1 MPEPSQAERLEN
13 LVAQGLVTAEEAREA
28 RRLLEEAGRAG
39 RDLPLTKALLQAGAI
54 AARAHHEPV
63 APAAGDTAAAEIA
76 SSDLELL
83 ERISRGRQAV
93 VYKCRQKTM
102 DRLVAVKILPPS
114 AARDPES
121 RRRFIQE
128 ARHAARLSHP
138 NIVTIHQIRP
148 FRDTFY
154 IVMELVDGGS
164 LSELLA
170 VRKRFGPAE
179 AVTILRPVVEALACA
194 HRAGLVHR
202 DIKPGNILL
211 AADGTVKLADLGLA
225 RRVGEDAEEEAGKAF
240 GTPYYISP
248 EQVRG
253 EARIDFRA
261 DLYSLGATFYQML
274 TGRPPFTAPTPQEV
288 MQKHLTEPPPDPR
301 QFVPNLPQV
310 LCDILAKAL
319 AKRPEDRY
327 QTAEKFLAALS
338 AIDIQDL
345 EAWEMAA
352 PEALVKQ
359 LAGLA
364 DAERR
369 RSRHVEKLT
378 LAAARK
384 HGAPEHAV
392 ARSPDRAHK
401 ARLIAAAVVVALA
414 LVGGIVALVMAPR
427 LFRPAPNAAPP
438 APPPLPLPAL
448 PTFPALPT
456 LPAPPTPPTPMP
468 PTPVPPTP
476 PTPPTPAPPTPAKA
490 PIVVELGE
498 PGESG
503 GRKFVEEW
511 LLLGPI
517 PFKAGD
523 PGGRNPAEHAF
534 VAGEANLDGTQTP
547 PAGASWKVGHFRQSA
562 PEGCIN
568 LEKSFNG
575 LQYAVAYA
583 VTWIDSPRAYRAAK
597 LRLGCD
603 DYLQVW
609 VNGDLVFTYKGKPRM
624 GRADQHTVG
633 GVALQKGLNH
643 VVVKCVNLT
652 GRWAFYLRLTDGA
665 DKAIPVRAVREAP
678 PAPK

>member
-1 MPEPSQAERLEN
+1 MPEPSAAERLEN
-13 LVAQGLVTAEEAREA
+13 LVAQGLVTAEEAQEA
-28 RRLLEEAGRAG
+28 RRLLEEAHRAG
-39 RDLPLTKALLQAGAI
+39 RDFPLTKALLQAGAI
-54 AARAHHEPV
+54 AARAHHAPV

-93 VYKCRQKTM
+93 VYKCRQKAM
-102 DRLVAVKILPPS
+102 DRLVAVKFLPPS

-121 RRRFIQE
+121 RRRFFQE

-138 NIVTIHQIRP
+138 NIVTIHQISP

-261 DLYSLGATFYQML
+261 DIYSLGATFYQML

-301 QFVPNLPQV
+301 QFVPNLPLV

-327 QTAEKFLAALS
+327 QTAEEFLAALS
-338 AIDIQDL
+338 DIDIQDL

-369 RSRHVEKLT
+369 RTWHVEKLT
-378 LAAARK
+378 LAARK
-384 HGAPEHAV
+384 HGAPEQAV
-392 ARSPDRAHK
+392 ARPRR
-401 ARLIAAAVVVALA
+401 RLRKVWLLVAAGILALA
-414 LVGGIVALVMAPR
+414 ALGGVTVLLLR
-427 LFRPAPNAAPP
+427 S
-438 APPPLPLPAL
+438 
-448 PTFPALPT
+448 TDT
-456 LPAPPTPPTPMP
+456 
-468 PTPVPPTP
+468 
-476 PTPPTPAPPTPAKA
+476 PTPAPAHA
-490 PIVVELGE
+490 PIVLELGDPGE
-498 PGESG
+498 PG
-503 GRKFVEEW
+503 GRTFVEDW

-517 PFKAGD
+517 AFKAGD
-523 PGGRNPAEHAF
+523 SESDGALATGHAF
-534 VAGEANLDGTQTP
+534 VPDEANLDETRTP
-547 PAGASWKVGHFRQSA
+547 PPGASWRVGHFGPSDPA
-562 PEGCIN
+562 GCID
-568 LEKSFNG
+568 LGRFFNG
-575 LQYAVAYA
+575 PRNAAAYA
-583 VTWIDSPRAYRAAK
+583 VTWLDSPREHRAAK
-597 LRLGCD
+597 LLLGCD
-603 DYLQVW
+603 DYAQVW
-609 VNGDLVFTYKGKPRM
+609 INGVLVFTSYKGTPRP
-624 GRADQHTVG
+624 ANPDQYTVT
-633 GVALQKGLNH
+633 GVSLHQGLNR
-643 VVVKCVNLT
+643 VVVKCINLT
-652 GRWAFYLRLTDGA
+652 GQWMFYFRLADGA
-665 DKAIPVRAVREAP
+665 DRAIPVRAVRQTT

>member
-1 MPEPSQAERLEN
+1 MPEPSTAERLEN
-13 LVAQGLVTAEEAREA
+13 LVAQGLVTAEEAQEA

-54 AARAHHEPV
+54 AARAHHAPV

-93 VYKCRQKTM
+93 VYKCRQKSM
-102 DRLVAVKILPPS
+102 DRLVAVKFLPPA

-121 RRRFIQE
+121 RRRFFQE

-138 NIVTIHQIRP
+138 NIVTIHQISP
-148 FRDTFY
+148 FRNTFY

-164 LSELLA
+164 LNELLA

-179 AVTILRPVVEALACA
+179 AVTILRPVTEALAYA
-194 HRAGLVHR
+194 HRAGIVHR

-253 EARIDFRA
+253 EARVDFRA
-261 DLYSLGATFYQML
+261 DIYSLGATFYQML

-301 QFVPNLPQV
+301 QFVPDLPQV
-310 LCDILAKAL
+310 LCNILAKAL

-327 QTAEKFLAALS
+327 QTAEEFLTALS
-338 AIDIQDL
+338 AIDMGDL
-345 EAWEMAA
+345 EASEMAA

-359 LAGLA
+359 VAGLA
-364 DAERR
+364 DAEHRR
-369 RSRHVEKLT
+369 TWHVEKLA

-384 HGAPEHAV
+384 HRTPERAV
-392 ARSPDRAHK
+392 PRSPDRARK
-401 ARLIAAAVVVALA
+401 SRLVAAAVILVLA
-414 LVGGIVALVMAPR
+414 LGGGIVALVMASR
-427 LFRPAPNAAPP
+427 LSTTAPNAVPP
-438 APPPLPLPAL
+438 APPPFPLPAL
-448 PTFPALPT
+448 PPLPAPPAI
-456 LPAPPTPPTPMP
+456 PAPPTPPTPP
-468 PTPVPPTP
+468 ILPT
-476 PTPPTPAPPTPAKA
+476 PTPALA
-490 PIVVELGE
+490 PVVLELGK
-498 PGESG
+498 PGEGG
-503 GRKFVEEW
+503 GRAFIEEW

-523 PGGRNPAEHAF
+523 FGGDVSRAVEHAF

-547 PAGASWKVGHFRQSA
+547 PAGASWKAGHFRQSD

-568 LEKSFNG
+568 LGRFFNG
-575 LQYAVAYA
+575 PQNAAAYA
-583 VTWIDSPRAYRAAK
+583 VTRLDSPREYRDAK

-603 DYLQVW
+603 DHLQVW
-609 VNGDLVFTYKGKPRM
+609 VNGDLVFTYKGKPHM
-624 GRADQHTVG
+624 ANPNQYTVT
-633 GVALQKGLNH
+633 GVSLKKGLNH
-643 VVVKCVNLT
+643 VVVKSVNLT
-652 GRWAFYLRLTDGA
+652 RRWAFFLRLTDGA
-665 DKAIPVRAVREAP
+665 GRTIPVRAIRKAP

>member
-1 MPEPSQAERLEN
+1 MPEPSQAERLEK
-13 LVAQGLVTAEEAREA
+13 LVAQDLVPVEEAQEA
-28 RRLLEEAGRAG
+28 RRLLEEAHRAG

-54 AARAHHEPV
+54 AARAHHAPV
-63 APAAGDTAAAEIA
+63 APAAGDTTAAEIA

-83 ERISRGRQAV
+83 DRISRGRQAV

-102 DRLVAVKILPPS
+102 DRLVAVKFLPPS

-121 RRRFIQE
+121 RRRFFQE

-225 RRVGEDAEEEAGKAF
+225 RRVGEGDEQEAGKAF

-253 EARIDFRA
+253 DPRIDSRA
-261 DLYSLGATFYQML
+261 DIYSLGATFYQML
-274 TGRPPFTAPTPQEV
+274 TGRPPFTAPTPREV

-301 QFVPNLPQV
+301 QFVPNLPLV
-310 LCDILAKAL
+310 LCDVLAKAL

-352 PEALVKQ
+352 PEVLVKQ

-369 RSRHVEKLT
+369 RIWHVEKLT

-384 HGAPEHAV
+384 HGAPERAV
-392 ARSPDRAHK
+392 AHPRRRFRK
-401 ARLIAAAVVVALA
+401 VWLLVAAVVLALA
-414 LVGGIVALVMAPR
+414 LGGGVTVL
-427 LFRPAPNAAPP
+427 LLRPTVS
-438 APPPLPLPAL
+438 
-448 PTFPALPT
+448 PT
-456 LPAPPTPPTPMP
+456 
-468 PTPVPPTP
+468 
-476 PTPPTPAPPTPAKA
+476 PTPAHA
-490 PIVVELGE
+490 PIVLELGE

-503 GRKFVEEW
+503 GRTFVEDW

-517 PFKAGD
+517 AFKAGD
-523 PGGRNPAEHAF
+523 SDSDDARAIGHAF
-534 VAGEANLDGTQTP
+534 VPDEANLGETRTP
-547 PAGASWKVGHFRQSA
+547 PPGASWKVGHFGLSD
-562 PEGCIN
+562 PVGCID
-568 LEKSFNG
+568 LGRFFNG
-575 LQYAVAYA
+575 PQNAAAYA
-583 VTWIDSPRAYRAAK
+583 VTWIDSPREYRAAK

-603 DYLQVW
+603 DHLQVW
-609 VNGDLVFTYKGKPRM
+609 VNGDLVFTSYKGTPRP
-624 GRADQHTVG
+624 ANPDQYTVS
-633 GVALQKGLNH
+633 GVSLKKGLNR

-678 PAPK
+678 PAAK

>member
-13 LVAQGLVTAEEAREA
+13 LVAQGLVTAEEAQEA
-28 RRLLEEAGRAG
+28 RRLLEEAHRAG

-54 AARAHHEPV
+54 AARAHHAPV
-63 APAAGDTAAAEIA
+63 APAAGDTTAAEIA

-93 VYKCRQKTM
+93 VYKCRQKSM
-102 DRLVAVKILPPS
+102 DRLVAVKFLPPS

-121 RRRFIQE
+121 RRRFFQE

-138 NIVTIHQIRP
+138 NIVTIHQISP

-179 AVTILRPVVEALACA
+179 AVTILRPIVEALACA
-194 HRAGLVHR
+194 HHAGLVHR

-225 RRVGEDAEEEAGKAF
+225 RRVGEGDEQEAGKAF

-253 EARIDFRA
+253 EARVDFRA
-261 DLYSLGATFYQML
+261 DIYSLGATFYQML
-274 TGRPPFTAPTPQEV
+274 TGRPLFTAPTPQEV

-301 QFVPNLPQV
+301 QFVPNLPRV
-310 LCDILAKAL
+310 LCDVLAKTL

-327 QTAEKFLAALS
+327 QTAEEFLAALS

-369 RSRHVEKLT
+369 RTWHVEKLT

-384 HGAPEHAV
+384 HGAPERAV
-392 ARSPDRAHK
+392 TRSPGRVRK
-401 ARLIAAAVVVALA
+401 WLLLAAAVVVALA
-414 LVGGIVALVMAPR
+414 LIGGIVALLMASR
-427 LFRPAPNAAPP
+427 LFRPAPHTAPPAPLLLPLPVLSTPPAPTTLPAPP
-438 APPPLPLPAL
+438 APPIL
-448 PTFPALPT
+448 PT
-456 LPAPPTPPTPMP
+456 
-468 PTPVPPTP
+468 
-476 PTPPTPAPPTPAKA
+476 PTPALA
-490 PIVVELGE
+490 PIVLELGE

-523 PGGRNPAEHAF
+523 FGPSTLLRAGGDLSPSAAEHAF

-547 PAGASWKVGHFRQSA
+547 PAGASWKVGHFRQSN

-568 LEKSFNG
+568 LGTFFNG
-575 LQYAVAYA
+575 LQYAAAYA
-583 VTWIDSPRAYRAAK
+583 VTWFDSPREHRAAK
-597 LRLGCD
+597 LHLGCD
-603 DYLQVW
+603 DYAQVW

-678 PAPK
+678 HAAK

>member
-28 RRLLEEAGRAG
+28 RRLLEEAHRAG

-54 AARAHHEPV
+54 AARAHHAPV

-93 VYKCRQKTM
+93 VYKCRQKAM

-138 NIVTIHQIRP
+138 NIVTIHQISP

-225 RRVGEDAEEEAGKAF
+225 RRVGEDDEQEAGKAF

-253 EARIDFRA
+253 EARVDFRA
-261 DLYSLGATFYQML
+261 DIYSLGATFYQML

-338 AIDIQDL
+338 AIDIQNL

-369 RSRHVEKLT
+369 RTWHVEKLT

-384 HGAPEHAV
+384 HGAPERAV

-401 ARLIAAAVVVALA
+401 ARLITAAVVVALA

-427 LFRPAPNAAPP
+427 LFRPAPNAALP
-438 APPPLPLPAL
+438 APPLLPLPAL
-448 PTFPALPT
+448 PK
-456 LPAPPTPPTPMP
+456 LPAPPTPPII
-468 PTPVPPTP
+468 PT
-476 PTPPTPAPPTPAKA
+476 PTPALA
-490 PIVVELGE
+490 PIVLELGE

-511 LLLGPI
+511 FLLGPI

-523 PGGRNPAEHAF
+523 FGSDVSLAIEHAF

-547 PAGASWKVGHFRQSA
+547 PAGASWKVGHFGQSA

-568 LEKSFNG
+568 LEKPFNG
-575 LQYAVAYA
+575 LQNAAVYA
-583 VTWIDSPRAYRAAK
+583 VTWIDLPREHRAAK
-597 LRLGCD
+597 LCLGCD
-603 DYLQVW
+603 DYSRVW
-609 VNGDLVFTYKGKPRM
+609 VNGDLVFTHKEMPRE
-624 GRADQHTVG
+624 GSADQHTVG
-633 GVALQKGLNH
+633 GITLKKGLNRI
-643 VVVKCVNLT
+643 VVKCVNLT
-652 GRWAFYLRLTDGA
+652 GRWTFYLRLTDGA

-678 PAPK
+678 PAAK

>member
-1 MPEPSQAERLEN
+1 MPEPSTAERLEN

-28 RRLLEEAGRAG
+28 RRLLEEAHRAG

-54 AARAHHEPV
+54 AARAHHAPV
-63 APAAGDTAAAEIA
+63 APTAGDTAAAEIA

-102 DRLVAVKILPPS
+102 DRLVAVKFLPPS

-121 RRRFIQE
+121 RRRFFQE

-138 NIVTIHQIRP
+138 NIVTIHQISP

-179 AVTILRPVVEALACA
+179 AVTILQPVVEALACA
-194 HRAGLVHR
+194 HRDGLVHR

-253 EARIDFRA
+253 EARVDFRA
-261 DLYSLGATFYQML
+261 DIYSLGATFYQML
-274 TGRPPFTAPTPQEV
+274 TGQPPFTAPTPREV

-301 QFVPNLPQV
+301 LFVPNLPQV
-310 LCDILAKAL
+310 LCDVLATAL

-327 QTAEKFLAALS
+327 QTAEEFLAALS

-369 RSRHVEKLT
+369 RSWHVEKLT

-384 HGAPEHAV
+384 HSDPERAV
-392 ARSPDRAHK
+392 ARPRRRFRK
-401 ARLIAAAVVVALA
+401 VWLLVAAGILALA
-414 LVGGIVALVMAPR
+414 ALGGGVTVL
-427 LFRPAPNAAPP
+427 LLRPTVPPPP
-438 APPPLPLPAL
+438 APAHAPLVL
-448 PTFPALPT
+448 
-456 LPAPPTPPTPMP
+456 
-468 PTPVPPTP
+468 
-476 PTPPTPAPPTPAKA
+476 
-490 PIVVELGE
+490 ELGE

-503 GRKFVEEW
+503 GRTFVEDW

-517 PFKAGD
+517 VFKAGD
-523 PGGRNPAEHAF
+523 SESDGARAIGHAF
-534 VAGEANLDGTQTP
+534 VPDEANLDETRTP
-547 PAGASWKVGHFRQSA
+547 PPGASWRVGHFGLSD
-562 PEGCIN
+562 PVGCID
-568 LEKSFNG
+568 LERFFNG
-575 LQYAVAYA
+575 PQNAAVYA
-583 VTWIDSPRAYRAAK
+583 VTWIDSPREHRRTAT

-603 DYLQVW
+603 DYARVW
-609 VNGDLVFTYKGKPRM
+609 INGNLVFTSSKGTPRP
-624 GRADQHTVG
+624 ASPDQYTVSD
-633 GVALQKGLNH
+633 VSLNKGLNR

-652 GRWAFYLRLTDGA
+652 GHWAFFLRLTDGA
-665 DKAIPVRAVREAP
+665 GKAIPVRAVPEAP

>member
-13 LVAQGLVTAEEAREA
+13 LVAQGLVTAEEAQEA

-39 RDLPLTKALLQAGAI
+39 RDLPLTKALLQAGAV
-54 AARAHHEPV
+54 AARAHHAPV
-63 APAAGDTAAAEIA
+63 APAAGDTTAAEIA

-93 VYKCRQKTM
+93 VYKCRQKAM
-102 DRLVAVKILPPS
+102 DRLVAVKFLPPS

-121 RRRFIQE
+121 RRRFFQE

-138 NIVTIHQIRP
+138 NIVTIHQISP

-194 HRAGLVHR
+194 HRAGIVHR

-225 RRVGEDAEEEAGKAF
+225 RRVGEGDEQEAGKAF

-253 EARIDFRA
+253 DPRIDFRA
-261 DLYSLGATFYQML
+261 DIYSLGATFYQML

-310 LCDILAKAL
+310 LCDILAKTL

-327 QTAEKFLAALS
+327 QTAEEFLAALS

-369 RSRHVEKLT
+369 RSRHVEELT
-378 LAAARK
+378 RAAALK
-384 HGAPEHAV
+384 HSAPERAV
-392 ARSPDRAHK
+392 TRSPDRARK
-401 ARLIAAAVVVALA
+401 ARLIAAAVVLALA
-414 LVGGIVALVMAPR
+414 LGGGLTALLLR
-427 LFRPAPNAAPP
+427 L
-438 APPPLPLPAL
+438 LTI
-448 PTFPALPT
+448 PT
-456 LPAPPTPPTPMP
+456 
-468 PTPVPPTP
+468 
-476 PTPPTPAPPTPAKA
+476 PTPALA
-490 PIVVELGE
+490 PIVLELGE

-503 GRKFVEEW
+503 GRTFVEDW

-523 PGGRNPAEHAF
+523 FGNNLSSAVEYAF
-534 VAGEANLDGTQTP
+534 VAGEANLDGTQAP
-547 PAGASWKVGHFRQSA
+547 PTGARWKTGHFEKGDI
-562 PEGCIN
+562 EGR
-568 LEKSFNG
+568 LDLGQSFNG
-575 LQYAVAYA
+575 LQCAVAYA
-583 VTWIDSPRAYRAAK
+583 VTWIDSPREYRAAK
-597 LRLGCD
+597 LCLGCD
-603 DYLQVW
+603 DYARVW
-609 VNGDLVFTYKGKPRM
+609 INGDLVFTYKGTPQM
-624 GRADQHTVG
+624 GYPDQHTASG
-633 GVALQKGLNH
+633 IAIKKGLNRI
-643 VVVKCVNLT
+643 VVKCVNLG
-652 GRWAFYLRLTDGA
+652 GRWDFYFRLVNGNGQA
-665 DKAIPVRAVREAP
+665 MPVKTVHP
-678 PAPK
+678 SPAPN

>member
-13 LVAQGLVTAEEAREA
+13 LVAQGLVTAEEVREA
-28 RRLLEEAGRAG
+28 LRLVEEAHRAG
-39 RDLPLTKALLQAGAI
+39 RDLPLTKALLQAGAV
-54 AARAHHEPV
+54 AARAHHAPV
-63 APAAGDTAAAEIA
+63 APAAGDTTAAEIA
-76 SSDLELL
+76 SSGLELL

-93 VYKCRQKTM
+93 VYKCRQKAM
-102 DRLVAVKILPPS
+102 DRLVAVKFLPPS
-114 AARDPES
+114 AARESES
-121 RRRFIQE
+121 RRRFFQE

-138 NIVTIHQIRP
+138 NIVTIHQISP

-194 HRAGLVHR
+194 HRAGIVHR

-225 RRVGEDAEEEAGKAF
+225 RHVGEDAEEEAGKAF

-253 EARIDFRA
+253 DPRIDFRA
-261 DLYSLGATFYQML
+261 DIYSLGATFYQML

-310 LCDILAKAL
+310 LCDILAKTL

-327 QTAEKFLAALS
+327 QTAEEFLATLS

-384 HGAPEHAV
+384 HGAPERAV

-401 ARLIAAAVVVALA
+401 ARLIIAAVVLALA
-414 LVGGIVALVMAPR
+414 LGGGITALLVS
-427 LFRPAPNAAPP
+427 LLSSRPAPNAAPP
-438 APPPLPLPAL
+438 APPLLPL
-448 PTFPALPT
+448 PALPT

-517 PFKAGD
+517 PFKTKNL
-523 PGGRNPAEHAF
+523 GGTNPAEYAF
-534 VAGEANLDGTQTP
+534 VTGEANLDGTQTP
-547 PAGASWKVGHFRQSA
+547 PPGASWKAGHFQQST

-568 LEKSFNG
+568 LGESFNG
-575 LQYAVAYA
+575 LQNAAAYA
-583 VTWIDSPRAYRAAK
+583 VTWIDSPREYRAAK
-597 LRLGCD
+597 LRLGYD
-603 DYLQVW
+603 DYARVW
-609 VNGDLVFTYKGKPRM
+609 INGDLVFTHKGKPHS
-624 GRADQHTVG
+624 ANPDQYTVP
-633 GVALQKGLNH
+633 GVSLKKGLNRI
-643 VVVKCVNLT
+643 VVRCVNLT
-652 GRWAFYLRLTDGA
+652 KHWAFFLRLTDGA

>member
-1 MPEPSQAERLEN
+1 MPEPSQAERLEK
-13 LVAQGLVTAEEAREA
+13 LLAQGLVTAEEAQEA
-28 RRLLEEAGRAG
+28 RRLLEEAHRAG

-54 AARAHHEPV
+54 AARAHHAPV

-102 DRLVAVKILPPS
+102 DRLVAVKFLPPS
-114 AARDPES
+114 AARESES
-121 RRRFIQE
+121 RRRFFQE

-138 NIVTIHQIRP
+138 NIVTIHQISP

-225 RRVGEDAEEEAGKAF
+225 RRVGEDTEEEVGKAF

-253 EARIDFRA
+253 EARVDFRA
-261 DLYSLGATFYQML
+261 DIYSLGATFYQML

-301 QFVPNLPQV
+301 QFVPDLPQV
-310 LCDILAKAL
+310 LCDVLAKAL

-327 QTAEKFLAALS
+327 QTAEEFLAALS
-338 AIDIQDL
+338 AIDMEDL
-345 EAWEMAA
+345 EASEMAA

-359 LAGLA
+359 MAGLA

-369 RSRHVEKLT
+369 RSWHVEKLT

-384 HGAPEHAV
+384 HGAPERAV
-392 ARSPDRAHK
+392 ARSPDRARK
-401 ARLIAAAVVVALA
+401 ARLIAAAVIVALA

-427 LFRPAPNAAPP
+427 LSRPAPNAAPP
-438 APPPLPLPAL
+438 APLLLPLPAL
-448 PTFPALPT
+448 PAPRP
-456 LPAPPTPPTPMP
+456 LPAPPMP
-468 PTPVPPTP
+468 PILPT
-476 PTPPTPAPPTPAKA
+476 PTPAPA
-490 PIVVELGE
+490 PIVLELGE

-503 GRKFVEEW
+503 GRTFVEEW

-517 PFKAGD
+517 PFKADDFGGD
-523 PGGRNPAEHAF
+523 GSLAIEHAF

-547 PAGASWKVGHFRQSA
+547 PAGASWKVGHFRQSD

-568 LEKSFNG
+568 LGKFFNG
-575 LQYAVAYA
+575 PQNAAAYA
-583 VTWIDSPRAYRAAK
+583 VTRFDSPREYRDAK

-603 DYLQVW
+603 DHLQVW
-609 VNGDLVFTYKGKPRM
+609 VNGDLVFTYKGAPQT
-624 GRADQHTVG
+624 ANPNQYTVT
-633 GVALQKGLNH
+633 GVSLKKGLNH
-643 VVVKCVNLT
+643 VVVKSVNLT
-652 GRWAFYLRLTDGA
+652 KRWAFFLRLTDGA
-665 DKAIPVRAVREAP
+665 DKAIPVRAVRQAP
-678 PAPK
+678 HAPK

>member
-13 LVAQGLVTAEEAREA
+13 LVAQGLVTVEEAREA
-28 RRLLEEAGRAG
+28 QRLVEEAHRAG
-39 RDLPLTKALLQAGAI
+39 RDLALTKALLQAGAV
-54 AARAHHEPV
+54 AARAHHAPV
-63 APAAGDTAAAEIA
+63 APAAGDTTAAEIA

-93 VYKCRQKTM
+93 VYKCRQKVM
-102 DRLVAVKILPPS
+102 DRLVAVKFLPPS
-114 AARDPES
+114 AARDAES
-121 RRRFIQE
+121 RRRFFQE

-148 FRDTFY
+148 FHDTFY

-179 AVTILRPVVEALACA
+179 AVTILRPVVEALVCA

-225 RRVGEDAEEEAGKAF
+225 RRVGEGDEQEAGKAF

-253 EARIDFRA
+253 DPRTDFRA
-261 DLYSLGATFYQML
+261 DIYSLGATFYQML
-274 TGRPPFTAPTPQEV
+274 TGQPPFTAPTPQEV

-301 QFVPNLPQV
+301 QFVPNLPLV
-310 LCDILAKAL
+310 LCDVLARAL

-327 QTAEKFLAALS
+327 QSAEELLAALD
-338 AIDIQDL
+338 AIDMEAL
-345 EAWEMAA
+345 EASEMAA

-359 LAGLA
+359 LSALA

-369 RSRHVEKLT
+369 RTWHVEKLA

-392 ARSPDRAHK
+392 AHSPDRDRK
-401 ARLIAAAVVVALA
+401 LRLIIAAVVLALA
-414 LVGGIVALVMAPR
+414 VVVGIVALV
-427 LFRPAPNAAPP
+427 LSLLSSRPAPNAAPP

-448 PTFPALPT
+448 PKLPAPPTLPPPLPLPAPPT
-456 LPAPPTPPTPMP
+456 LPAPP
-468 PTPVPPTP
+468 
-476 PTPPTPAPPTPAKA
+476 APA
-490 PIVVELGE
+490 PIVLELGE
-498 PGESG
+498 PGSG

-511 LLLGPI
+511 LLLDPI

-523 PGGRNPAEHAF
+523 FGGALSPRAAEHAF

-547 PAGASWKVGHFRQSA
+547 PAGASWKAGHFRQSN

-575 LQYAVAYA
+575 LQNAAAYA
-583 VTWIDSPRAYRAAK
+583 VTWIDSPREHRAAK
-597 LRLGCD
+597 LLLGCD
-603 DYLQVW
+603 DYAQIW
-609 VNGDLVFTYKGKPRM
+609 INSNLVFTYKGKPRM
-624 GRADQHTVG
+624 AKPDQHAVG
-633 GVALQKGLNH
+633 GITLKKGLNRI
-643 VVVKCVNLT
+643 VVKCVNLT
-652 GRWAFYLRLTDGA
+652 GRWAFYLRLTGPA

-678 PAPK
+678 HAPQ

>member
-1 MPEPSQAERLEN
+1 MGDRPARPITHAPRKAETTLPSSAMPEPSQAERLEK
-13 LVAQGLVTAEEAREA
+13 LVAQGLVPVEEAQEA
-28 RRLLEEAGRAG
+28 RRLLEEAHRAG

-54 AARAHHEPV
+54 AARAHHAPV

-93 VYKCRQKTM
+93 VYKCRQKSM
-102 DRLVAVKILPPS
+102 DRLVAVKFLPPA

-121 RRRFIQE
+121 RRRFFQE

-138 NIVTIHQIRP
+138 NIVTIHQISP

-179 AVTILRPVVEALACA
+179 AVTILRPVAEALACA
-194 HRAGLVHR
+194 HRAGIVHR

-253 EARIDFRA
+253 EAHVDFRA
-261 DLYSLGATFYQML
+261 DIYSLGATLYQML

-301 QFVPNLPQV
+301 QFVPDLPQV
-310 LCDILAKAL
+310 LCDVLAKAL

-327 QTAEKFLAALS
+327 QTAENFLAALS
-338 AIDIQDL
+338 AIDIPDL

-359 LAGLA
+359 LASLA

-369 RSRHVEKLT
+369 RIWHVEKLT

-384 HGAPEHAV
+384 HGAPERAV
-392 ARSPDRAHK
+392 ARSPDRARK
-401 ARLIAAAVVVALA
+401 SRLIAAAVVLALA
-414 LVGGIVALVMAPR
+414 LGGGITALLLR
-427 LFRPAPNAAPP
+427 
-438 APPPLPLPAL
+438 PPPSHP
-448 PTFPALPT
+448 
-456 LPAPPTPPTPMP
+456 
-468 PTPVPPTP
+468 
-476 PTPPTPAPPTPAKA
+476 
-490 PIVVELGE
+490 
-498 PGESG
+498 
-503 GRKFVEEW
+503 
-511 LLLGPI
+511 
-517 PFKAGD
+517 
-523 PGGRNPAEHAF
+523 
-534 VAGEANLDGTQTP
+534 
-547 PAGASWKVGHFRQSA
+547 
-562 PEGCIN
+562 
-568 LEKSFNG
+568 
-575 LQYAVAYA
+575 
-583 VTWIDSPRAYRAAK
+583 
-597 LRLGCD
+597 
-603 DYLQVW
+603 
-609 VNGDLVFTYKGKPRM
+609 
-624 GRADQHTVG
+624 
-633 GVALQKGLNH
+633 
-643 VVVKCVNLT
+643 
-652 GRWAFYLRLTDGA
+652 
-665 DKAIPVRAVREAP
+665 
-678 PAPK
+678 

>member
-1 MPEPSQAERLEN
+1 MPEPSTAERLEN

-28 RRLLEEAGRAG
+28 RRLLEEAHRAG
-39 RDLPLTKALLQAGAI
+39 RDLPLTKALLQAGAV
-54 AARAHHEPV
+54 AARAHHAPV
-63 APAAGDTAAAEIA
+63 APAAGDTTAAEIA

-102 DRLVAVKILPPS
+102 DRLVAVKFLPPS

-121 RRRFIQE
+121 RRRFFQE

-138 NIVTIHQIRP
+138 NIVTIHQISP

-225 RRVGEDAEEEAGKAF
+225 RRVGEDTEEEAGKAF

-253 EARIDFRA
+253 EARVDFRA

-274 TGRPPFTAPTPQEV
+274 TGQPPFTAPTPQEV

-310 LCDILAKAL
+310 LCDVLAKAL
-319 AKRPEDRY
+319 AKHPEDRY
-327 QTAEKFLAALS
+327 QTAKEFLAALS

-369 RSRHVEKLT
+369 RSRHIEKLT
-378 LAAARK
+378 LSASRK
-384 HGAPEHAV
+384 HGAPERAV
-392 ARSPDRAHK
+392 TRSPDRDRK
-401 ARLIAAAVVVALA
+401 VRLIAAAVVVALA
-414 LVGGIVALVMAPR
+414 LVGGIIALVMATC
-427 LFRPAPNAAPP
+427 LSTTAPKAAPP
-438 APPPLPLPAL
+438 APLLLPLPAL
-448 PTFPALPT
+448 PKLPT
-456 LPAPPTPPTPMP
+456 
-468 PTPVPPTP
+468 
-476 PTPPTPAPPTPAKA
+476 PTPAPA
-490 PIVVELGE
+490 PIVLELGE
-498 PGESG
+498 PGSG

-511 LLLGPI
+511 LLLGPM
-517 PFKAGD
+517 PFKAGYF
-523 PGGRNPAEHAF
+523 GGALSPRAAEHAF
-534 VAGEANLDGTQTP
+534 VPGEANLDGTQTP
-547 PAGASWKVGHFRQSA
+547 PAGASWKVGHFRLSD
-562 PEGCIN
+562 PVGCID
-568 LEKSFNG
+568 LGRFFNG
-575 LQYAVAYA
+575 PQNAAAYA
-583 VTWIDSPRAYRAAK
+583 VTWIDSPRERRAAK
-597 LRLGCD
+597 LHLGCD
-603 DYLQVW
+603 DYARVW
-609 VNGDLVFTYKGKPRM
+609 INGNLVFTYKGMPRTAKP
-624 GRADQHTVG
+624 DQHTVT
-633 GVALQKGLNH
+633 GVSLNKGLNR
-643 VVVKCVNLT
+643 VVVKTINQT
-652 GRWAFYLRLTDGA
+652 GPWMFYFRLADSA